1 MIFVVCAVALLLVYQ
16 MFVMRPAEHR
26 RDAERARAAAA
37 AQAGPAGAPAP
48 SVFVDRAQALAQSPR
63 VRIDTPSLAGSLSLK
78 GGRIDDLVLKNYRQ
92 TIARNSPPVE
102 LFRPAGAREAY
113 FADLGWTGAAA
124 APTADTVWTLAS
136 GTALAPGKPVVLT
149 WDNGQGLSF
158 SRNIAVDE
166 SYMFTVTDTV
176 VNHGAASVQLAPYA
190 SVQRQGLPS
199 DLSASMILHEGAVGE
214 LGDRLHLIKFKDWKK
229 KGMETAA
236 STGGWLGVTD
246 KYWLA
251 AVIPDQKEAV
261 NGAFRVST
269 VNGVDVYEANFVGPA
284 RSLAPGQQ
292 SVQTTRVFAGAKK
305 VSVLSGYEKA
315 LGIPRFDQAVDWGN
329 FWFLTRPIFAVLS
342 FYQSVLR
349 NFGLSILALTITVRL
364 LMFPLANKSY
374 ESMTKMKKL
383 QPQMEEIRKRF
394 DKDPA
399 KQQQEIM
406 ALYKREK
413 VNPLSGCLPLFVQ
426 IPLFYSLYKVL
437 YVTIEMRHA
446 PFFGWLHDLSA
457 PDPTTIL
464 NLFGLIPW
472 NPGAT
477 PLVGAILGGTLH
489 IGVLPLLYGL
499 TMWLS
504 TAMSPPPSTDPTQKL
519 IFQLFPVIFTF
530 TMARFPAGLLVY
542 WSFSNVLT
550 VLQQYVMM
558 RRFGVS
564 NPIDNLIGRLSG
576 RRGTARGQQVSR

>member
-63 VRIDTPSLAGSLSLK
+63 VSIDTPSLAGSLSLK

-92 TIARNSPPVE
+92 TIAKNSPPVE

-166 SYMFTVTDTV
+166 SYMFTITDTV

>member
-26 RDAERARAAAA
+26 RDAERARAVAA

-92 TIARNSPPVE
+92 TIAKNSPPVE

>member
-1 MIFVVCAVALLLVYQ
+1 M
-16 MFVMRPAEHR
+16 
-26 RDAERARAAAA
+26 AA

-92 TIARNSPPVE
+92 TIAKNSPPVE